1 MIVRI
6 RLCKEKVL
14 FPNFLKCIIA
24 KDFIRMAKFIISLL
38 ISFIIFIYAKPAIC
52 LGKIVNPKETYT
64 YKILEEDI
72 SQLRSQYGTI
82 LSIRTIGESH
92 FGKKIFAIRMG
103 KGDKHV
109 VMVGAHHGRE
119 WMTSS
124 LMMNMLEFYA
134 DAYQKNKSLG
144 PFSPAIFDEVSLW
157 FVPMLNPDGV
167 AIQQGYHVNYP
178 PLKRHHLL
186 ILNGGSNNFLR
197 WKANGQGIDLNRQYP
212 SGWEELPKEPQLPS
226 YQFYRGEKP
235 FEAKEVRA
243 LAHFTKEIGPLMAVA
258 YHSSGREIYWK
269 YKNKYEQR
277 DKKLAWKLSM
287 LTGYE
292 LSTPPSAAV
301 GGGYTDW
308 FITAFER
315 PGFTIEICPLVKE
328 TSPPL
333 IYFDEEWERNKF
345 VGIFLATEA
354 RKLADGAN

>member
-1 MIVRI
+1 
-6 RLCKEKVL
+6 
-14 FPNFLKCIIA
+14 
-24 KDFIRMAKFIISLL
+24 MAKFFISFLL
-38 ISFIIFIYAKPAIC
+38 IFLVSIPLKPAIGI
-52 LGKIVNPKETYT
+52 GKIINPKEMYT
-64 YKILEEDI
+64 YKILEEDV
-72 SQLRSQYGTI
+72 SQFRSRYGSILTI
-82 LSIRTIGESH
+82 KTIGESY
-92 FGKKIFAIRMG
+92 FGKNILAIRLG

-119 WMTSS
+119 WVTSS

-134 DAYQKNKSLG
+134 EAYQENKPLG
-144 PFSPAIFDEVSLW
+144 PFSPAVFDEVSLW

-167 AIQQGYHVNYP
+167 DIQQGNHTNYP
-178 PLKRHHLL
+178 PIMRRHLF
-186 ILNGGSNNFLR
+186 ILNGGSNNFSR

-212 SGWEELPKEPQLPS
+212 SGWEELPKEPQIPS

-235 FEAKEVRA
+235 FQAKEVKA
-243 LAHFTKEIGPLMAVA
+243 LANFTKGINPLIAVA

-269 YKNKYEQR
+269 YKNKYEER

-292 LSTPPSAAV
+292 LGTPPPAAV

-328 TSPPL
+328 TSPSL
-333 IYFDEEWERNKF
+333 VYFDEEWERNKF

-354 RKLADGAN
+354 RKLAERAY